1 MAEKVEKKA
10 TIIGRVRKKGSK
22 TTSKPVNGQE
32 QKPE

>member
-10 TIIGRVRKKGSK
+10 TVIGRIRKKGSK
-22 TTSKPVNGQE
+22 TTQKPANGQE